1 MPPPSQG
8 VTIMANEMN
17 LTNDQLVQAFLG
29 LLLKGAAQ
37 GNADVLAEATREEG
51 KVEMF
56 AMRDKDSARRVM
68 IPRIVNGEP
77 DFFVGHEYAH
87 NQIRRVTKGE
97 KSTEKIVGPADK
109 VVMSIDIARTD
120 LAKLVRIGK
129 PGRFAKE
136 TLLDVTIVDDDGT
149 DRSADLIAA
158 FEMAIDTIKG
168 CVAVR
173 AKRAMDRQMKDATVK
188 AAEEVRQRAVE
199 VE

>member
-1 MPPPSQG
+1 
-8 VTIMANEMN
+8 MANEMN
-17 LTNDQLVQAFLG
+17 LTQDQLVQAFLG
-29 LLLKGAAQ
+29 LLVKGAAQ
-37 GNADVLAEATREEG
+37 GNADVLADAVREEG

-56 AMRDKDSARRVM
+56 AQRDKDNARRVM

-77 DFFVGHEYAH
+77 DFFVGHEIPH
-87 NQIRRVTKGE
+87 NQVRRVTKGDKVSE
-97 KSTEKIVGPADK
+97 KLMGPADK
-109 VVMSIDIARTD
+109 VVMSVDIAGTE

-129 PGRFAKE
+129 PGRFSKE
-136 TLLDVTIVDDDGT
+136 TLLDLTIMDDDGA
-149 DRSADLIAA
+149 DRSADLIKA